1 MDILYK
7 VCCGLD
13 VHAKTVVA
21 CLNQQGKKEVRT
33 FSTMTGD
40 LLQLS
45 DWLMAHHCEIVAME
59 STGVYWKPVFNI
71 LESSLEVML
80 VNTRHIKMV
89 PGRKTDV
96 SDAEWISDCLRV
108 GLLKPSFIPPL
119 EIRELREL
127 TRYRSTLVAEKARLA
142 NRIQK
147 LAESGNIKLS
157 QVASDA
163 LGDSGKA
170 MLRALSQG
178 ESDVVKMSEFA
189 QRALRNKKPQL
200 QAALNG
206 RLTRNQRW
214 VLSDL
219 LDRYEGLEAAIKRVE
234 DQIAEEVKDN
244 HDPFVGEAVSLLET
258 IPGISKRTAQ
268 VIVAEIGV
276 QMEQFPNAQHLSSWA
291 GVSPG
296 NNESAGKRKSGKT
309 TKGSKYLREAL
320 VQAAWAAS
328 HTKNGYLSA
337 QYHRLAR
344 RMSKKKALVAVAHTI
359 LVIVYQVLKKG
370 EKYKELGGD
379 YLDKRNQ
386 EQKSKRL
393 IRQLEALG
401 LTVKVEKKEA
411 A

>member
-21 CLNQQGKKEVRT
+21 CLNQQGKKQTRT

-45 DWLMAHHCEIVAME
+45 DWLLSHQCEMVAME

-71 LESSLEVML
+71 LESSLEVIL

-96 SDAEWISDCLRV
+96 CDAEWIADCLRV
-108 GLLKPSFIPPL
+108 GLLKASFIPPL

-127 TRYRSTLVAEKARLA
+127 TRYRSTLVGEKARLA

-163 LGDSGKA
+163 LGDSARA
-170 MLRALSQG
+170 MLRALAQG
-178 ESDVVKMSEFA
+178 ETDVVKMSEFA
-189 QRALRNKKPQL
+189 QRALRNKKAQL
-200 QAALNG
+200 QAALQG

-214 VLSDL
+214 VLADL
-219 LDRYEGLEAAIKRVE
+219 LDRYEALEASIKRVE
-234 DQIAEEVKDN
+234 EQIEAEVKDN
-244 HDPFVGEAVSLLET
+244 HDPFVSEAVSLLET
-258 IPGISKRTAQ
+258 IAGIGKRTAQ
-268 VIVAEIGV
+268 VVIAEIGV
-276 QMEQFPNAQHLSSWA
+276 KMEQFPNAQHLSSWA

-309 TKGSKYLREAL
+309 TKGSKYLRQAL

-328 HTKNGYLSA
+328 HTKNSYLSA
-337 QYHRLAR
+337 QYHKLAR

-386 EQKSKRL
+386 EHKSKRL
-393 IRQLEALG
+393 IRQLESLG

>member
-1 MDILYK
+1 MEILYK

-21 CLNQQGKKEVRT
+21 CLNQQGKKQTRT
-33 FSTMTGD
+33 FSTMTSD
-40 LLQLS
+40 LLQLA
-45 DWLMAHHCEIVAME
+45 DWLTTHHCEMVAME
-59 STGVYWKPVFNI
+59 STGVYWKPLFNI
-71 LESSLEVML
+71 LEASLELIL

-127 TRYRSTLVAEKARLA
+127 TRYRSTLVGEKARLA

-170 MLRALSQG
+170 MLRALAQG
-178 ESDVVKMSEFA
+178 ETDVVKMSEFA
-189 QRALRNKKPQL
+189 RRALRNKKPQL
-200 QAALNG
+200 QAALDG

-214 VLSDL
+214 VLGDL
-219 LDRYEGLEAAIKRVE
+219 LDRYEALESSIKRVE
-234 DQIAEEVKDN
+234 EQIEEEVKDN
-244 HDPFVGEAVSLLET
+244 HDPFVDEAVELLQS
-258 IPGISKRTAQ
+258 IPGIGKRTAQ
-268 VIVAEIGV
+268 VIIAEIGV
-276 QMEQFPNAQHLSSWA
+276 KMEQFPSAHHLSSWA
-291 GVSPG
+291 GISPG

-320 VQAAWAAS
+320 VQAGWAAS
-328 HTKNGYLSA
+328 HTKQSYLSA
-337 QYHRLAR
+337 HYHKLAR
-344 RMSKKKALVAVAHTI
+344 RMSKKKALVAVGHSL
-359 LVIVYQVLKKG
+359 LVIVYFVLKRRMS
-370 EKYKELGGD
+370 YQDLGGD
-379 YLDKRNQ
+379 YFDKQNV

-401 LTVKVEKKEA
+401 LTVTVEKRA
-411 A
+411 AA

>member
-1 MDILYK
+1 MDSLYK

-13 VHAKTVVA
+13 VHAKTIVA

-33 FSTMTGD
+33 FSTMTSD
-40 LLQLS
+40 LLQLC
-45 DWLMAHHCEIVAME
+45 DWLLSHHCEMVAME
-59 STGVYWKPVFNI
+59 STGVYWKPVFNV
-71 LESSLEVML
+71 LEGALEVIL

-96 SDAEWISDCLRV
+96 CDAEWIADCLRV
-108 GLLKPSFIPPL
+108 GLLKASFIPPI

-127 TRYRSTLVAEKARLA
+127 TRYRWTLVSEKARLA
-142 NRIQK
+142 NRIVK

-163 LGDSGKA
+163 LGESGKA

-189 QRALRNKKPQL
+189 QRALRNKKAQL
-200 QAALNG
+200 QAALDG
-206 RLTRNQRW
+206 RLTPNQRW
-214 VLSDL
+214 VLGDL
-219 LDRYEGLEAAIKRVE
+219 LDRYEGLEGSIKRVE
-234 DQIAEEVKDN
+234 GQIEAEVKDN
-244 HDPFVGEAVSLLET
+244 RDPFVGEAVELLES
-258 IPGISKRTAQ
+258 IPGIGKRTAQ

-276 QMEQFPNAQHLSSWA
+276 KMEQFPNAQHLSSWA

-309 TKGSKYLREAL
+309 TKGSKYLRQSL

-328 HTKNGYLSA
+328 HSKNSYLSA

-359 LVIVYQVLKKG
+359 LVIVYQVLKKH
-370 EKYKELGGD
+370 EKYEELGGD
-379 YLDKRNQ
+379 YLDKRKQ
-386 EQKSKRL
+386 EDKSKRL